1 MVFVKR
7 QLEEGPQT
15 LGEKLRLLR
24 RGQAVSLDMME
35 RDTHIQRCY
44 LIALERGR
52 YEDLPEPMYARN
64 FIRSYARVLG
74 ADETYLL
81 ELYEDECGR
90 CDLVGPM
97 QTPRQKVRSGRLV
110 IWNRYVRLALLL
122 SVIGAVTGYFGWQ
135 VSEVLAPPEIV
146 LLTPED
152 QSLTRDAV
160 VTVSGLVDGEATVYI
175 NGQPVVVDSDA
186 TFSADIDLQAGLN
199 VISIEA
205 ERRYSRR
212 TFLERY
218 VVFDPLDRVVIK

>member
-7 QLEEGPQT
+7 QLEEDPKT

-35 RDTHIQRCY
+35 RDTHIQRRY
-44 LIALERGR
+44 LEALERGL

-97 QTPRQKVRSGRLV
+97 QTPRQKVRTARMM
-110 IWNRYVRLALLL
+110 IFNRFLKLALIA
-122 SVIGAVTGYFGWQ
+122 SVAFIIVGYFGWQ
-135 VSEVLAPPEIV
+135 ISELMASPEV
-146 LLTPED
+146 VVFTPED
-152 QSLTRDAV
+152 QLLTHEASII
-160 VTVSGLVDGEATVYI
+160 VSGLVDGEATVYVNTI
-175 NGQPVVVDSDA
+175 PVVVDQDA
-186 TFSADIDLQAGLN
+186 MFSSTVDLQEGLN

-212 TFLERY
+212 TLVERY
-218 VVFDPLDRVVIK
+218 IVFDPR